1 MEPRSIARAHI
12 RIRPTPEPG
21 LGIIGYIMPF
31 FGLEL
36 VDMARDVTALNLP
49 ARGGHLIGVSL

>member
-1 MEPRSIARAHI
+1 MRAHI
-12 RIRPTPEPG
+12 RLRPTPEPG